1 MGRRSKSLQA
11 SSRNSNSVMA
21 KRIKMPIK
29 SESEI
34 SKMRIAGEAASR
46 VLQATAQFIQPGR
59 TTAEVDSFAAELIA
73 DLGGIPTFLGYRGFP
88 GNICISINEEVVH
101 GIGGSRRIQPG
112 DLVSVDIGV
121 TIGGWIGD
129 NAVTVP
135 VGPITPENQRLL
147 AVTEQSL
154 FEAIDHAREGVR
166 LADLCGSVESHVNR
180 FGFTVVRQLVGHGV
194 GKELHE
200 KPEVPNFRPNG
211 PTPRLK
217 AGMIL
222 ALSATSA
229 AIQGRA
235 CRRASYA
242 RRASSHLCQ
251 TARLAR
257 IAQLAISAPQARPL
271 SCHARRAPTRAPPS

>member
-1 MGRRSKSLQA
+1 
-11 SSRNSNSVMA
+11 MA

-222 ALSATSA
+222 AIEPMVNAGTGEVDWLDDGWTVVTADRKSSAHFEHTVLVTEGVPEILTWRPRSA
-229 AIQGRA
+229 
-235 CRRASYA
+235 
-242 RRASSHLCQ
+242 LPE
-251 TARLAR
+251 
-257 IAQLAISAPQARPL
+257 QLGVTL
-271 SCHARRAPTRAPPS
+271 